1 MGRSDRHHPPDSILA
16 RLQHRRTKPSD
27 LIAGLK
33 PRGTLH
39 ALHDFWFRGG
49 FPEPWLTPGERF
61 RSRWTEQYV
70 QTYLDRDVKR
80 LFPGLDEIRFRRFLE
95 LLGGISG
102 HILNYSDVARA
113 LAVSQPTARDYFD
126 IAHGTLV
133 WRRVPAYSGDAV
145 KRLVRRRG
153 GMTTTSLAC
162 R

>member
-1 MGRSDRHHPPDSILA
+1 M
-16 RLQHRRTKPSD
+16 
-27 LIAGLK
+27 
-33 PRGTLH
+33 
-39 ALHDFWFRGG
+39 
-49 FPEPWLTPGERF
+49 
-61 RSRWTEQYV
+61 
-70 QTYLDRDVKR
+70 KR

-113 LAVSQPTARDYFD
+113 LAVSQLTARDYFD
-126 IAHGTLV
+126 IAHGTLA
-133 WRRVPAYSGDAV
+133 WRRVPAYAGDAG